1 MRTAILRHVG
11 IVVGV
16 LAAVAIFSAPP
27 LGAQSKNPITAA
39 REALK
44 KAKEQQQHEKE
55 KAQQPPPAPPTQ
67 AAAPQAAAPQ
77 ADAPGDC
84 CSPEALT
91 KIASSAGFIDIVGI
105 KLGMTP
111 EQAFAAVKAFNPQM
125 KIDIVK
131 TRVESPDAP
140 GQYTAVP
147 QYAVAHTVGKPPY
160 PNYPVPFRLADGS
173 ADVIV
178 IEFTLPPSPPL
189 VGKVVRETT
198 FPLGQP
204 VVASN
209 LVEALHKKYGQ
220 ELMSDSGLV
229 WVFDAAGKPITR
241 PLQGPERFCAHSN
254 PFDGFGWGGGG
265 LMPTPEDLMRDS
277 PIQISLSTTGEQES
291 TERSAA
297 CRGVTFAASRTLGEA
312 TPRNQQMT
320 FMTTT
325 IHSGALLYGSRKAVH
340 DWLQAKAD
348 AKAKQQEDAA
358 KSRSA
363 PKL

>member
-1 MRTAILRHVG
+1 MRAAFFRNVG
-11 IVVGV
+11 IGVVFI
-16 LAAVAIFSAPP
+16 AVAIFTTPP
-27 LGAQSKNPITAA
+27 LGAQSKNPIAA
-39 REALK
+39 AKEALR
-44 KAKEQQQHEKE
+44 KAKEQQQQQ
-55 KAQQPPPAPPTQ
+55 KAQQPPAAPPAQT
-67 AAAPQAAAPQ
+67 AAPQAAVPQ
-77 ADAPGDC
+77 ASASGDC

-91 KIASSAGFIDIVGI
+91 KIASSAGFVDIVGI

-131 TRVESPDAP
+131 ARVESPEAV
-140 GQYTAVP
+140 GQFTTVP

-178 IEFTLPPSPPL
+178 IEFTIPPSPAL
-189 VGKVVRETT
+189 VGKVVREAT
-198 FPLGQP
+198 FPMGQP

-209 LVEALHKKYGQ
+209 LVEALHTKYGQ
-220 ELMSDSGLV
+220 ELFSDVGLV
-229 WVFDAAGKPITR
+229 WVFDAAGKPVTR
-241 PLQGPERFCAHSN
+241 PLQGPERYCAASN
-254 PFDGFGWGGGG
+254 PFDGFGWSGGG
-265 LMPTPEDLMRDS
+265 LMPGPEDLMRDS
-277 PIQISLSTTGEQES
+277 PLQISLSATAEQDS
-291 TERSAA
+291 TLRSAA
-297 CRGVTFAASRTLGEA
+297 CRGITFASSYPLGEA

-320 FMTTT
+320 SMTVT
-325 IHSGALLYGSRKAVH
+325 IQSGPLLYGSRKAVH
-340 DWLQAKAD
+340 DWLQAKGN